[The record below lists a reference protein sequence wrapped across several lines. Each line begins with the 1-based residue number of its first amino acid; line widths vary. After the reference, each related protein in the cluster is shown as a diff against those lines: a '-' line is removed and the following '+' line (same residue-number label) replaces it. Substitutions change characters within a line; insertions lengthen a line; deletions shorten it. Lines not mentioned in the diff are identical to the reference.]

1 MRAVVI
7 RSFGGP
13 GVLEPSEV
21 PDPVPG
27 PRQVRVAVHAAGVN
41 PVDAGNRADGSWANL
56 SLPAILGSDF
66 SGVVDAIGADVR
78 EWELGD
84 EVYGAAPFR
93 IGRAFTNGAAGTYAE
108 LHVADADTVARK
120 PSNLSHVEAAA
131 VPLAGGTAHTMINRR
146 LCIEH
151 GERVLVHGGG
161 GGVGLFAVQ
170 LAAAAGGHAIA
181 LASRPHHELL
191 LRLGAAA
198 TVDYRDHDAIE
209 TASERAGGEFD
220 AVVDLVGGD
229 CISHSLPWLREG
241 ARAAT
246 IVQLTGDLDLV
257 LDRNITVHGV
267 LLNRADRT
275 LFDELRDLIEAGRLK
290 PIVGSVYKLADA
302 AEAHRR
308 LEAGHVEGKTVL
320 AVRE

>member
-1 MRAVVI
+1 M
-7 RSFGGP
+7 
-13 GVLEPSEV
+13 LELSDV

-27 PRQVRVAVHAAGVN
+27 PLQVRVAVHAAGVN

-66 SGVVDAIGADVR
+66 SGVVDALGADVR
-78 EWELGD
+78 GWKLGD

-93 IGRAFTNGAAGTYAE
+93 NGRACKNGAAGTYAE
-108 LHVADADTVARK
+108 LHVADADTIARK
-120 PSNLSHVEAAA
+120 PANLSHVEAAA
-131 VPLAGGTAHTMINRR
+131 VPLAGATAHTLIDRR
-146 LCIEH
+146 LRIEP

-170 LAAAAGGHAIA
+170 LAAAAGSHAIA
-181 LASRPHHELL
+181 LASQAHHELL
-191 LRLGAAA
+191 LQLGAAA
-198 TVDYRDHDAIE
+198 AVDYHDDNAIE
-209 TASERAGGEFD
+209 TASDRAGGEFD

-229 CISHSLPWLREG
+229 SLSRSLPWLREG

-246 IVQLTGDLDLV
+246 IVELTGDLDLV

-275 LFDELRDLIEAGRLK
+275 LFDELRDLIEAGRLM
-290 PIVGSVYKLADA
+290 PVVSSVYELADA

-308 LEAGHVEGKTVL
+308 LEAGHVEGKIVL
-320 AVRE
+320 AVRG